1 MSQFTPS
8 VGDAGTSAINQA
20 LFVLFP
26 FHIEHDYEL
35 LTRLEAK
42 RLHEVPQDGHDCG
55 HDCSQNFCELIAR
68 RSPFLGGTSISSS
81 LFLGQ

>member
-26 FHIEHDYEL
+26 FHIQHDYEL
-35 LTRLEAK
+35 LTSLEAK
-42 RLHEVPQDGHDCG
+42 RLHEVPQDGHDCN
-55 HDCSQNFCELIAR
+55 QNFCELIAR